1 MLQLLRLSALVT
13 IVYVAQAAIG
23 TSSTTAASGGSYPE
37 TATCHVASPL
47 QNSIDAVDRAEA
59 ILIANGEMYF
69 GFSSEEIKEQI
80 AALPEWD
87 DYDGESA
94 IEVQALRDLM
104 QLGRQLVYAM
114 ATEDL
119 ERHIDT
125 GPEGIRVASAD
136 DGISFEMLEAL
147 RGGC

>member
-13 IVYVAQAAIG
+13 IVYVAQGAFG
-23 TSSTTAASGGSYPE
+23 NSSTTAALGSLDPE

-47 QNSIDAVDRAEA
+47 QKSIEAVDQAEA

-69 GFSSEEIKEQI
+69 GQTSDEIKEEI

-94 IEVQALRDLM
+94 VEVQALIDLL
-104 QLGRQLVYAM
+104 QLGRQLVYAI
-114 ATEDL
+114 ATEEL
-119 ERHIDT
+119 ERQIDA